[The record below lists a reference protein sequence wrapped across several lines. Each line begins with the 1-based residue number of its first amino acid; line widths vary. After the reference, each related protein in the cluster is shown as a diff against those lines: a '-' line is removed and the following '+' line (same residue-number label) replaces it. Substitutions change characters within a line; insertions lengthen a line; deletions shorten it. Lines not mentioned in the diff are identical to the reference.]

1 MAKNNKASKKTERG
15 FVDGLMYNFGYIKKD
30 IVLSLSSYLE
40 NKFAKDKDGNPVVSE
55 DIENKFKGIRD
66 NIKELLTGGVIVK
79 FGYVNK
85 KDVSSLFDDVN
96 IKIKEIQNVNI
107 DSQQG
112 SASPKERPMNDKEFE
127 SKSLNKKLDVLK
139 ENINKL
145 IRNLIEENRKKGG
158 AGPLSPGRT
167 CNPDSGSYNVGDT
180 SGDNPSNADNAAKDG
195 TGEGGNASS
204 GETGNEESSKEEM
217 KGKPNCNSASETD
230 NAGDTSGD
238 DSSNADNAHKGEIG
252 EGGNASLGETNTADG
267 AKKKNDS
274 NGEKDQSLNSGVE
287 ELCQKL
293 EKLIDINAEN
303 QSIEDR
309 IAQIELKVEELNSRP
324 TAFEKQRLEQ
334 QKENVEKELNKYKAF
349 KTDIDNF
356 LLEKKTSLEPDL
368 YIGVIEDFKKEKEE
382 LRNEYNQLV
391 NEHNI
396 QKSYFAS
403 LTKKCEELQEDF
415 DKCKAKVQ
423 EHKESDVGIL
433 EETINEKE
441 SEISKLTSEKET
453 VEAELKS
460 LENEKASV
468 DLQLK
473 QTKVNLDKA
482 NETISDKNK
491 EIKEKNKEIKLNKKT
506 IEEKENE
513 IDSLTK
519 QRKQDCAKIEEQE
532 KEIVAKQN
540 TINEKE
546 TQIRQLKTD
555 NSSLNNQ
562 VDSLTTKV
570 DNLEKDKKELTK
582 AKELEEKKTQ
592 EKVDFI
598 NAERDAFA
606 KSMMALAENLSN
618 ASGKDFLGCCDEAFE
633 SNRVS
638 LQEKV
643 AKPIRAFVRE
653 LAEIDPKKY
662 VSQKALEE
670 AYYVLVKENM
680 DSTSGLTRIAQ
691 WYAYSCIPF
700 MVDEDRSDGLF
711 VRQAEIRNMYSLSTK
726 LLGKVGMEYRM
737 PILFTERM
745 SDDKIYDDVTGK
757 RQLNIEYMC
766 PTARSHKENIDCIDN
781 SSVIIDVVEVGY
793 CDNRG
798 NNKNPQVI
806 I

>member
-15 FVDGLMYNFGYIKKD
+15 FVDGLMYNFGYVKKD

-96 IKIKEIQNVNI
+96 IKINQQ
-107 DSQQG
+107 DSG
-112 SASPKERPMNDKEFE
+112 SPKAMNDIVFD
-127 SKSLNKKLDVLK
+127 SKSLKEQLSTLK
-139 ENINKL
+139 RNINSL
-145 IRNLIEENRKKGG
+145 INRLIEEEKKKKNNNASSGETG
-158 AGPLSPGRT
+158 NKKSSKEEIKGEPNCNSTSETDNAGKASDDESP
-167 CNPDSGSYNVGDT
+167 
-180 SGDNPSNADNAAKDG
+180 NADNAAKDG
-195 TGEGGNASS
+195 TGQGGNASS
-204 GETGNEESSKEEM
+204 GETGNEESSKEER
-217 KGKPNCNSASETD
+217 KGEPNCNSASETD

-252 EGGNASLGETNTADG
+252 EGGNESLGETKTADG

-274 NGEKDQSLNSGVE
+274 NGKKEQSLNSGVE

-293 EKLIDINAEN
+293 EKLIGINAEN
-303 QSIEDR
+303 QSIENR
-309 IAQIELKVEELNSRP
+309 IAQIELSIEELKNRP
-324 TAFEKQRLEQ
+324 TMLDLQN
-334 QKENVEKELNKYKAF
+334 QKDQLSADLQKYEFF
-349 KTDIDNF
+349 KTDIDRQ
-356 LLEKKTSLEPDL
+356 LLGQETSLDPEL
-368 YIGVIEDFKKEKEE
+368 YIKVIENFKKKIENLQYQCNKFETD
-382 LRNEYNQLV
+382 YN
-391 NEHNI
+391 N
-396 QKSYFAS
+396 QKQQYDS
-403 LTKKCEELQEDF
+403 LWSNYQRLQSDY
-415 DKCKAKVQ
+415 DQCQAKVQ
-423 EHKESDVGIL
+423 EFQRSDVGEL
-433 EETINEKE
+433 KETINEKE
-441 SEISKLTSEKET
+441 SEISNLTSEKVI
-453 VEAELKS
+453 VEAQLESLK
-460 LENEKASV
+460 NEKASV

-473 QTKVNLDKA
+473 QTKMNLDNA
-482 NETISDKNK
+482 NETISNKNK
-491 EIKEKNKEIKLNKKT
+491 EIKEKNIEIKLNKKT

-519 QRKQDCAKIEEQE
+519 QSKQDCAKIEEQE

-582 AKELEEKKTQ
+582 AKELEKKKTQ

-670 AYYVLVKENM
+670 AYYALVKENM

-711 VRQAEIRNMYSLSTK
+711 VRQAEIRNMYSLATK
-726 LLGKVGMEYRM
+726 LLGMVGMEYRM

>member
-96 IKIKEIQNVNI
+96 IKIKEMLKVNQQNDIVF
-107 DSQQG
+107 DSK
-112 SASPKERPMNDKEFE
+112 P
-127 SKSLNKKLDVLK
+127 LK
-139 ENINKL
+139 EKLGTLKSNINSL
-145 IRNLIEENRKKGG
+145 INRLIEEEKKKKKNNASSQGG

-195 TGEGGNASS
+195 TGEGCNASS

-217 KGKPNCNSASETD
+217 KGGANSSATSGTD
-230 NAGDTSGD
+230 NAGETLGDGTPDDTDASNGVTDEVD
-238 DSSNADNAHKGEIG
+238 D
-252 EGGNASLGETNTADG
+252 ASLGETNTADG

-274 NGEKDQSLNSGVE
+274 NGEKDKSLNSGVE

-334 QKENVEKELNKYKAF
+334 QKENLEKELNKYKAF

-368 YIGVIEDFKKEKEE
+368 YIGVIEDFKKEKEK
-382 LRNEYNQLV
+382 LRNKYNQLV

-396 QKSYFAS
+396 QKSNFAS
-403 LTKKCEELQEDF
+403 LTKECEELQKDF

-433 EETINEKE
+433 KETIKSKE
-441 SEISKLTSEKET
+441 SEISNLTSEKEK
-453 VEAELKS
+453 VEAQLKS

-468 DLQLK
+468 DLQLE

-482 NETISDKNK
+482 NETISYKNK
-491 EIKEKNKEIKLNKKT
+491 ELKDKNRVIKLNKKT
-506 IEEKENE
+506 IEEKENV

-519 QRKQDCAKIEEQE
+519 QSKQDCAKIEEQE
-532 KEIVAKQN
+532 KELVAKQN

-546 TQIRQLKTD
+546 TEIGQLKTT
-555 NSSLNNQ
+555 NSNLNNQ
-562 VDSLTTKV
+562 VDSLTNKV
-570 DNLEKDKKELTK
+570 GNLEKDKEELTK
-582 AKELEEKKTQ
+582 AKEAEKKKTQ

-598 NAERDAFA
+598 NTERDAFA
-606 KSMMALAENLSN
+606 KSMMTLAENLSN

-670 AYYVLVKENM
+670 AYYALVKENM

-711 VRQAEIRNMYSLSTK
+711 VRQAEIRNMYSLATK
-726 LLGKVGMEYRM
+726 LLGMVGMEYRM